1 MRILLTRFV
10 SVLVVKVRAIANA
23 NPANGVSSQDDATSN
38 VNCQL
43 TGVPK
48 ASAAPIAAPIATC
61 DRLMGSLRNVRNAIM
76 PMLESD
82 TASMNA
88 GSVEDTI
95 PAVIAWDSLCPSRRI
110 PARSPIEARMSACG
124 YRRAP
129 VPTDVPR
136 QVERLLAPRITHN
149 ANPGSNSR

>member
-1 MRILLTRFV
+1 M
-10 SVLVVKVRAIANA
+10 KVRAIAIV
-23 NPANGVSSQDDATSN
+23 NPANGVSSQDNATSN

-61 DRLMGSLRNVRNAIM
+61 DRLIGSLRKVKNAIM

-82 TASMNA
+82 TASINA
-88 GSVEDTI
+88 GAGEDTI
-95 PAVIAWDSLCPSRRI
+95 PAVIAWDSFFPSRRT
-110 PARSPIEARMSACG
+110 PARSPIEARTSACG
-124 YRRAP
+124 YRSAP

-136 QVERLLAPRITHN
+136 QVERLLAPRITHS
-149 ANPGSNSR
+149 ASPGSNSR